1 MRIRTDPKDHLPVND
16 FNQYLTQLLNQSPG
30 LGVAVMMNNYFHDVA
45 TALMMAS
52 AVVLHAIV
60 RIQDAMNTPTATI
73 FFLRIHRQMVKFFK
87 FSLWWIIIGGVPR
100 TIFYASFEWNHFADK
115 QQVPALMVKHL
126 LMAAAVIYGIRAW
139 RRLKIKV
146 AGLRESLPAEMRA
159 EANL

>member
-1 MRIRTDPKDHLPVND
+1 VND

-60 RIQDAMNTPTATI
+60 RIQDAMNTPTATL
-73 FFLRIHRQMVKFFK
+73 FFLKTHRQMVKFFK

-115 QQVPALMVKHL
+115 QQVPALMVKHV

-146 AGLRESLPAEMRA
+146 AGLRESLPADMRT